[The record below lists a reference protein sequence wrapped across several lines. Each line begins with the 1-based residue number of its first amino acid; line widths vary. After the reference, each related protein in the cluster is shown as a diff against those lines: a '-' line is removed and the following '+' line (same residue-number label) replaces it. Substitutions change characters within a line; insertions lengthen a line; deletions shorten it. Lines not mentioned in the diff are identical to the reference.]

1 LIVDAA
7 PFGIGKPPLGCR
19 MAADC
24 VRAGDSSPAIGLPEK
39 RVLRHV
45 APVIAQELQLFFDCH
60 PLSND
65 LEAEIVGLQNNK

>member
-1 LIVDAA
+1 
-7 PFGIGKPPLGCR
+7 

-65 LEAEIVGLQNNK
+65 LEAEIVGLQDNK